1 MMLWGTPYLKIIS
14 FKNFTAVWP
23 SHLLMGFASI
33 HLVNLSTMTRIWVIF
48 PLAGL
53 KAPTISRPQTA
64 KGQVNGIVFNADAG

>member
-1 MMLWGTPYLKIIS
+1 
-14 FKNFTAVWP
+14 
-23 SHLLMGFASI
+23 MGFTSI

-64 KGQVNGIVFNADAG
+64 KGQVIGIVFNADAG